1 MSKFGIVKL
10 FSEWTKRV
18 SGRTGTGLIKIRV
31 WSGRVISGFS
41 APLLAP
47 LVSDGSLLSSSSSI
61 LETLDGLLESLSSSN
76 ALRVVGEFM
85 LVFAKKIDKNDVLIS
100 ESDDYGTLIQSNITC
115 FSTSMN
121 TLIFSN
127 FEIIFRIFV
136 SCKLS

>member
-100 ESDDYGTLIQSNITC
+100 KSDEYGTLIQSKDS
-115 FSTSMN
+115 F
-121 TLIFSN
+121 
-127 FEIIFRIFV
+127 
-136 SCKLS
+136 LSESSKWLKKIPNHYSEQRA